1 MSIQIRITVSKEI
14 NSLLERVSKKLGKK
28 KSMLARE
35 LMEQKMYDLELIQK
49 ELQEMREYVAS
60 RGKLIVDC
68 RELVRMDFVAAGE
81 LLNETVTF
89 RASGKDI
96 VFLDVS
102 SIVAA
107 LMSVMGIHELADI
120 RKRRF

>member
-49 ELQEMREYVAS
+49 ELQEMD
-60 RGKLIVDC
+60 KK
-68 RELVRMDFVAAGE
+68 
-81 LLNETVTF
+81 N
-89 RASGKDI
+89 
-96 VFLDVS
+96 
-102 SIVAA
+102 
-107 LMSVMGIHELADI
+107 
-120 RKRRF
+120 